1 MYLMTGNFN
10 IGALIDLVYAE
21 ITKIDNIDYL
31 EGQDKS
37 HFFTGLGLVLQYDT
51 RDFILQ
57 PRRGVNLMLR
67 MGVRPQVL
75 GTFDR
80 TLFNLSFTGNYY
92 QRCGKERCLP
102 LTRMQ
107 VSTASSRRGRYGK
120 LWAAAESV

>member
-1 MYLMTGNFN
+1 MYRMTGNFN
-10 IGALIDLVYAE
+10 IGASIDLVYAE

-67 MGVRPQVL
+67 MG
-75 GTFDR
+75 
-80 TLFNLSFTGNYY
+80 
-92 QRCGKERCLP
+92 
-102 LTRMQ
+102 
-107 VSTASSRRGRYGK
+107 
-120 LWAAAESV
+120 